1 MSKVTIYSK
10 PDCGA
15 CDLVKTWMA
24 NNSVKY
30 DAIDAF
36 EDKQA
41 MADLA
46 EHGFMSFPVITVG
59 GWSNSWIGY
68 NLNKM
73 EELL

>member
-15 CDLVKTWMA
+15 CDLVKMWMD
-24 NNSVKY
+24 NNGVEY

-41 MADLA
+41 MAELQS
-46 EHGFMSFPVITVG
+46 HGFMSFPVITVG

-68 NLNKM
+68 DLNKM